1 MSGIAP
7 LGRRLG
13 LRRRRRQQD
22 TEAYYMASSWVLMRR
37 KFLRHKM
44 AILGGCVLLLFYVV
58 GAAFSGFFSTADI
71 ARRNPDHA
79 LAPPQRIHLFHDGR
93 LRAPFVYGTEVKVN
107 PDTFRRTYV
116 EERST
121 IYPIRFFT
129 QGDEYQ
135 LLGLFDATTRFMGV
149 AEPGTLFLFGTDNLG
164 RDIYSRTLAGARIS
178 LTIGLVGVA
187 LSFALG
193 SLLGGLSGYFGG
205 APDMVIQRTIDFLI
219 SIPTL
224 PLWMALAAAVPT
236 DWPPVRTYFM
246 ITIILSVVGWTGLAR
261 VVRGKLLQLRVE
273 DYVLAAK
280 IAGATEMTT
289 IVRHLLPGFM
299 SYLVVHLTLA
309 VPAMI
314 LGETALSFIGFG
326 LRPPVVS
333 WGVLLQ
339 QAQNVRT
346 LAVSPWLLIPAAFVV
361 VTVLCFNFLGD
372 GLRDATDPY
381 RST

>member
-1 MSGIAP
+1 MSGGALI
-7 LGRRLG
+7 GRKK
-13 LRRRRRQQD
+13 RRQQD
-22 TEAYYMASSWVLMRR
+22 TEAYYLASSWVLMKR

-44 AILGGCVLLLFYVV
+44 AIAGGCVLLAFYAV
-58 GAAFSGFFSTADI
+58 GVAFSGFFSTVDI
-71 ARRNPDHA
+71 AKRHPDHA
-79 LAPPQRIHLFHDGR
+79 LAPPQRIHFFHEGR
-93 LRAPFVYGTEVKVN
+93 LRAPFVYGTAVEVN
-107 PDTFRRTYV
+107 PETFRRTYV

-121 IYPIRFFT
+121 IHPLRFLVRGDPYRFF
-129 QGDEYQ
+129 
-135 LLGLFDATTRFMGV
+135 GLWDSSIRFMGV
-149 AEPGTLFLFGTDNLG
+149 TEPGTLFLFGTDNLG

-205 APDMVIQRTIDFLI
+205 APDMLIQRAIDFLV

-224 PLWMALAAAVPT
+224 PLWMALAAAVPS

-280 IAGATEMTT
+280 IAGAGEMTT

-346 LAVSPWLLIPAAFVV
+346 LAVSPWLLIPALFVV
-361 VTVLCFNFLGD
+361 ITVLCFNFLGD